1 MIALQL
7 EGLTRTHPGATRP
20 VVSDLSLGV
29 ATGSLTALLGPSGS
43 GKTTVMKL
51 IAGLIQPDAGDIRLA
66 GRSLLGLPPERR
78 KVVMVF
84 QNPLLFPHLTLAEN
98 VAFGLRMRGRPRA
111 ETEAETLAML
121 ARVQLDGL
129 GHRRPAQLSGGQQ
142 QRAALAR
149 ALVLRPDLLLLDE
162 PLSNLD
168 ATLRDDMRDLIRDL
182 QRETGITTIL
192 VTHDQAEAVVLADR
206 IALLID
212 GRLVQHAPPQDF
224 YRRPAS
230 AAVARFFGAVNF
242 VPGRA
247 QGGSFHSP
255 LGPIS
260 LPPDHPPDLAEGPAC
275 LTLRPEG
282 LRLGPGPNPRAATVT
297 AVAFLGTQSRVEFA
311 LGEARLTGLFA
322 PDLAAGLAPGAGV
335 TLSLPPESLW
345 LVALD

>member
-1 MIALQL
+1 MIALAL
-7 EGLTRTHPGATRP
+7 DRLAKTHPGASRP
-20 VVSDLSLGV
+20 VVKDLSLEV
-29 ATGSLTALLGPSGS
+29 TTGSLTALLGPSGS

-51 IAGLIQPDAGDIRLA
+51 IAGLIQPDAGDIRLG

-78 KVVMVF
+78 GVVMVF
-84 QNPLLFPHLTLAEN
+84 QNPLLFPHLTLEEN
-98 VAFGLRMRGRPRA
+98 LAFGLRMRGRPA
-111 ETEAETLAML
+111 TEIAAATRTML

-129 GHRRPAQLSGGQQ
+129 GQRRPAQLSGGQQ

-212 GRLVQHAPPQDF
+212 GRLAQHAAPQEF

-230 AAVARFFGAVNF
+230 AAVARFFGAVNL

-247 QGGSFHSP
+247 QGGIFHAP
-255 LGPIS
+255 LGPLI
-260 LPPDHPPDLAEGPAC
+260 LPPDHPPGLAEGPAC

-282 LRLGPGPNPRAATVT
+282 LRLGPGPNARAATVT
-297 AVAFLGTQSRVEFA
+297 AVTFLGTQSRVEFA
-311 LGEARLTGLFA
+311 LGEVRLTGLFA
-322 PDLAAGLAPGAGV
+322 PDLAAGLAPGGTV

-345 LVALD
+345 LVAAD